1 MRGARCSRCP
11 PAAPQRYARARRAP
25 PRANGREFALDR
37 LLRVPD
43 DPPQPTAAHDP
54 APAPSADDHDESLV
68 RWYLSLTPAQRL
80 DVLNAN
86 INAILR
92 ARAAQGLG

>member
-1 MRGARCSRCP
+1 M
-11 PAAPQRYARARRAP
+11 
-25 PRANGREFALDR
+25 LDR
-37 LLRVPD
+37 LVRVPHD
-43 DPPQPTAAHDP
+43 SPQPTAANDAA
-54 APAPSADDHDESLV
+54 APPSADDHDESLV
-68 RWYLSLTPAQRL
+68 RWFLSLTPAQRL

>member
-1 MRGARCSRCP
+1 MCATARTIGSACKL
-11 PAAPQRYARARRAP
+11 
-25 PRANGREFALDR
+25 GKLR
-37 LLRVPD
+37 LVPH
-43 DPPQPTAAHDP
+43 DPPQP
-54 APAPSADDHDESLV
+54 APMSDATPPPNADDHDDSLV
-68 RWYLSLTPAQRL
+68 RWFLSLTPAQRL

>member
-1 MRGARCSRCP
+1 M
-11 PAAPQRYARARRAP
+11 
-25 PRANGREFALDR
+25 LDR
-37 LLRVPD
+37 LVRVP
-43 DPPQPTAAHDP
+43 HDP
-54 APAPSADDHDESLV
+54 AQPAAANDTAPAPSAEDHDESLV

-86 INAILR
+86 INAIQR

>member
-1 MRGARCSRCP
+1 LCATARTIGSACKL
-11 PAAPQRYARARRAP
+11 
-25 PRANGREFALDR
+25 GKLR
-37 LLRVPD
+37 LVPH
-43 DPPQPTAAHDP
+43 DPPQPAAANDL

>member
-1 MRGARCSRCP
+1 
-11 PAAPQRYARARRAP
+11 
-25 PRANGREFALDR
+25 
-37 LLRVPD
+37 
-43 DPPQPTAAHDP
+43 
-54 APAPSADDHDESLV
+54 V
-68 RWYLSLTPAQRL
+68 RWFLSLTPAQRL

>member
-1 MRGARCSRCP
+1 MKPLLATARKFVL
-11 PAAPQRYARARRAP
+11 
-25 PRANGREFALDR
+25 GR
-37 LLRVPD
+37 LLHVPH
-43 DPPQPTAAHDP
+43 DPPQPAAANDP

-92 ARAAQGLG
+92 ARAAQGLGDH

>member
-1 MRGARCSRCP
+1 MKQLRATARKFVL
-11 PAAPQRYARARRAP
+11 
-25 PRANGREFALDR
+25 GR
-37 LLRVPD
+37 LLHVPH
-43 DPPQPTAAHDP
+43 DPPQPAAANDP

>member
-1 MRGARCSRCP
+1 MLG
-11 PAAPQRYARARRAP
+11 
-25 PRANGREFALDR
+25 R
-37 LLRVPD
+37 LLHVPH
-43 DPPQPTAAHDP
+43 DPPQPAATNEP
-54 APAPSADDHDESLV
+54 ARPPSADDHDESLV